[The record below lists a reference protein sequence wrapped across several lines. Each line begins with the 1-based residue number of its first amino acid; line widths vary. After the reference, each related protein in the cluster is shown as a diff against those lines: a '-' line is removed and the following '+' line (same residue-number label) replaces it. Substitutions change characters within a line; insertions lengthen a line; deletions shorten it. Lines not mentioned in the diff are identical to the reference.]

1 MKKIIASTILVISLW
16 SSMIS
21 PTEQQPLSTPPASRL
36 QLKCSSEDIATFIAE
51 HKKELAVLA
60 AAITIGLSLKYCSWV
75 QGLVGIDTEDEIDD
89 WRVFIQK

>member
-1 MKKIIASTILVISLW
+1 MILIISLS

-21 PTEQQPLSTPPASRL
+21 PTELQPISTPSASPL
-36 QLKCSSEDIATFIAE
+36 QLKCTSEDIATFVAE

-60 AAITIGLSLKYCSWV
+60 IAITIGLSLKYCSWV